1 MSIRYRQTFYAL
13 SLARS
18 DATCVATLIIYKFGQ
33 TNNRI
38 ETNQSALS
46 FSHIIMKTSF
56 SILFVTIAGLTT
68 SVAGTNFV
76 GLRVLHNH
84 GVPIEG
90 ATCTDAESNV
100 IQAIMYATITES
112 TRKLRGDRRVSV
124 DCDRAC
130 IGFPAGQ
137 CHLAYPWCPNRRLL
151 LDDEAQVKS
160 EAEQVDPIAG
170 RLLTDDAEL
179 VAQCQSQADA
189 VIEVLHGGLGELVSD
204 PCNSLLEEHIDLA
217 CFIL

>member
-1 MSIRYRQTFYAL
+1 
-13 SLARS
+13 
-18 DATCVATLIIYKFGQ
+18 
-33 TNNRI
+33 
-38 ETNQSALS
+38 
-46 FSHIIMKTSF
+46 MKTSF
-56 SILFVTIAGLTT
+56 SILFVAIAGLAT
-68 SVAGTNFV
+68 SVAGTGFV

-100 IQAIMYATITES
+100 IQEEMYAAITES
-112 TRKLRGDRRVSV
+112 TRKLRGDRRVLIN
-124 DCDRAC
+124 CDKAC
-130 IGFPAGQ
+130 LGFPAGQ

-170 RLLTDDAEL
+170 RLLTEEEDNAEL

-204 PCNSLLEEHIDLA
+204 SCNCLLEEHIDLA